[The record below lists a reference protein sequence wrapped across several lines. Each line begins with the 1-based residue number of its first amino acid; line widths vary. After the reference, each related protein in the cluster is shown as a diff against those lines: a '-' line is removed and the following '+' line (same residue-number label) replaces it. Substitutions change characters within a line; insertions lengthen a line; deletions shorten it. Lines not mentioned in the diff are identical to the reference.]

1 MRHAKSWRKN
11 QSGDDALDR
20 PFETSTTITNIT
32 HPIFLRTLLLQF
44 LSLSTKDRFGK
55 LETFFYFRRTTDCSI
70 IIFRIINYPRR
81 QQPSLSCLLF
91 ISKVSSINKS
101 LLVMQPLSNDT
112 GSWSLIDAP
121 LPSPLFYNSN
131 TYDTIG
137 SIVSGVIGD
146 FRNPLPPL
154 TFDLLSTNAPQ
165 SLTLEAHSVNYW
177 AFVLIFFPL
186 FTIFGNVLVV
196 VSVYREKS
204 LHNVTN
210 YFVVSLAISD
220 ITVAALVMPFAIYL
234 EVSGG
239 HVRDGQNT
247 QLTDSDASTSSSV
260 IRWIMHV

>member
-70 IIFRIINYPRR
+70 IIFRIIDHPRR
-81 QQPSLSCLLF
+81 QQPSPSFLLF
-91 ISKVSSINKS
+91 LSEVFSIGKS

-165 SLTLEAHSVNYW
+165 SLTL
-177 AFVLIFFPL
+177 
-186 FTIFGNVLVV
+186 
-196 VSVYREKS
+196 R
-204 LHNVTN
+204 
-210 YFVVSLAISD
+210 
-220 ITVAALVMPFAIYL
+220 
-234 EVSGG
+234 
-239 HVRDGQNT
+239 
-247 QLTDSDASTSSSV
+247 SSSSELLGLLTC
-260 IRWIMHV
+260 ILPSIHHFRQCTRSR